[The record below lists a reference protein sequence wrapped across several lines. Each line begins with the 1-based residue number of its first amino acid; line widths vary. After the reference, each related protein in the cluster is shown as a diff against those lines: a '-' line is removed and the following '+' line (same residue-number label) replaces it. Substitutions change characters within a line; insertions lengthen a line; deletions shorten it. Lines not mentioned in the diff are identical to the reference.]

1 MEKAL
6 DELFGL
12 MTEEREAEKQ
22 ATQRLLLEL
31 LTELVMPAS
40 AK

>member
-12 MTEEREAEKQ
+12 MTEEREHEKQ

-31 LTELVMPAS
+31 LTDLALPTYTP
-40 AK
+40 